1 MPPTTHSLS
10 RKGKLAL
17 DFSHDFV
24 YNAKDRHRRQKFFLP
39 TFTRTRV
46 WERETQ
52 MGTYPIETI
61 IHEWAKGKLTNEQAM
76 GQVLQLIQE
85 LQDRLKEIEIR
96 LFRWEQQ
103 NRA

>member
-1 MPPTTHSLS
+1 
-10 RKGKLAL
+10 
-17 DFSHDFV
+17 
-24 YNAKDRHRRQKFFLP
+24 
-39 TFTRTRV
+39 
-46 WERETQ
+46 

-61 IHEWAKGKLTNEQAM
+61 IREWTKGKLTNEQAI

-85 LQDRLKEIEIR
+85 LQTRLKEIETR

>member
-1 MPPTTHSLS
+1 
-10 RKGKLAL
+10 
-17 DFSHDFV
+17 
-24 YNAKDRHRRQKFFLP
+24 
-39 TFTRTRV
+39 
-46 WERETQ
+46 